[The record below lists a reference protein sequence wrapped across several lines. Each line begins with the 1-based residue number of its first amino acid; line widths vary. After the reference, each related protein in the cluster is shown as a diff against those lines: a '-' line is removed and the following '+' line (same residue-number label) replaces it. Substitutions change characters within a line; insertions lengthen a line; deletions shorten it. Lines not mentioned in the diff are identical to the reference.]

1 MVKIYRLNIIKNSL
15 TKTKIPYFISILLVL
30 CIHTTAQNISI
41 TDSTNVQGIKSDSAF
56 KFLKTI
62 PGSYSYLDVDV
73 LDNIYLI
80 TETNQLKK
88 IKPNGDSLAVFN
100 DVKKFGN
107 PTLLDVSN
115 PLKILLYYKNF
126 STVIILDRFLAVRN
140 TINFRNQNIFK
151 IKTLA
156 NSYDNNIWIFDE
168 QNISLKKIN
177 DEGNVLSETLDLR
190 QLFDTVPSPN
200 QIIDKNNFVY
210 LYDENRG
217 FFIFDYYG
225 SFKNNLPFLNWKH
238 IAVYGNKIMGFV
250 GDTFYSYELNSINL
264 KSYKLP
270 VFFKDYIDIKTMNGK
285 IYLLKK
291 DGVEIFDLR

>member
-1 MVKIYRLNIIKNSL
+1 
-15 TKTKIPYFISILLVL
+15 VL
-30 CIHTTAQNISI
+30 CFNTNAQNISI
-41 TDSTNVQGIKSDSAF
+41 TDSTNVQGIKTDSSF
-56 KFLKTI
+56 KFLKNI
-62 PGSYSYLDVDV
+62 PGSYSYLDVDM

-80 TETNQLKK
+80 TEKNQLKK
-88 IKPNGDSLAVFN
+88 IRPDGDSLAVFN
-100 DVKKFGN
+100 DVKKYGN

-115 PLKILLYYKNF
+115 PLKILLYYKSF
-126 STVIILDRFLAVRN
+126 STVIILDRFLTVRN

-151 IKTLA
+151 VKTLA

-168 QNISLKKIN
+168 QNVSLKKIN
-177 DEGNVLSETLDLR
+177 EEGTVLSETLDLR
-190 QLFDTVPSPN
+190 QLFDTVPSPT

-217 FFIFDYYG
+217 FYIFDYYG

-238 IAVYGNKIMGFV
+238 IAVYGNKLMGFV
-250 GDTFYSYELNSINL
+250 GDIFYSYELNSFNL

-270 VFFKDYIDIKTMNGK
+270 SFFKDYIDIKTMNGK

-291 DGVEIFDLR
+291 DGLAIFDLL

>member
-1 MVKIYRLNIIKNSL
+1 MLKI
-15 TKTKIPYFISILLVL
+15 KITYLITFLIVL
-30 CIHTTAQNISI
+30 CFNTTAQNISI
-41 TDSTNVQGIKSDSAF
+41 TDSTNVQGIKTDSTF
-56 KFLKTI
+56 KFLKNI

-73 LDNIYLI
+73 LGNIYLI
-80 TETNQLKK
+80 TEKNQLKK
-88 IKPNGDSLAVFN
+88 IRPNGDSLAVFN

-115 PLKILLYYKNF
+115 PLKVLLYYKNF

-151 IKTLA
+151 VKTLG

-168 QNISLKKIN
+168 QNVSLKKIN
-177 DEGNVLSETLDLR
+177 DEGNVISETLDLR
-190 QLFDTVPSPN
+190 QLFDTVPSPT

-217 FFIFDYYG
+217 FYIFDYYG
-225 SFKNNLPFLNWKH
+225 SYKNNLPFLYWKH
-238 IAVYGNKIMGFV
+238 VAVNSNKLMGFV
-250 GDTFYSYELNSINL
+250 DDVFYSYEINSFNL

-270 VFFKDYIDIKTMNGK
+270 LFFKDAIDIKIMNSK
-285 IYLLKK
+285 VYLLKK
-291 DGVEIFDLR
+291 EGIEVYNLL

>member
-1 MVKIYRLNIIKNSL
+1 LFKITITYLIALFN
-15 TKTKIPYFISILLVL
+15 VL
-30 CIHTTAQNISI
+30 CFNATAQNITI
-41 TDSTNVQGIKSDSAF
+41 TDSINVQGIKTDSTF
-56 KFLKTI
+56 KYLKII

-80 TETNQLKK
+80 TEKNQLKK
-88 IKPNGDSLAVFN
+88 IRANGDSLAVFN
-100 DVKKFGN
+100 DVKKYGN

-115 PLKILLYYKNF
+115 PLKVLLYYKNF
-126 STVIILDRFLAVRN
+126 STVIFLDRFLAVRN

-151 IKTLA
+151 VKTLA
-156 NSYDNNIWIFDE
+156 TSYDNNIWIFDE
-168 QNISLKKIN
+168 QNVSLKKIN
-177 DEGNVLSETLDLR
+177 DEGKVLNETLDLR
-190 QLFDTVPSPN
+190 QLFDTVPSPG
-200 QIIDKNNFVY
+200 QITDKNNFVY

-217 FFIFDYYG
+217 FYIFDYYG

-238 IAVYGNKIMGFV
+238 IAVYGNKIMGFK
-250 GDTFYSYELNSINL
+250 GDTFYSYEINSLNL

-291 DGVEIFDLR
+291 NGVEIYDLL

>member
-1 MVKIYRLNIIKNSL
+1 MFKITITYLFALL
-15 TKTKIPYFISILLVL
+15 TVL
-30 CIHTTAQNISI
+30 CLNANAQNITI
-41 TDSTNVQGIKSDSAF
+41 TDSINVQGIKTDSAF
-56 KFLKTI
+56 KFLKNI

-80 TETNQLKK
+80 TEKNQLKK
-88 IKPNGDSLAVFN
+88 IRSNGDSLAVFN

-115 PLKILLYYKNF
+115 PLKVLLYYKSF

-140 TINFRNQNIFK
+140 TINLRNQNIFK
-151 IKTLA
+151 VKTLA
-156 NSYDNNIWIFDE
+156 TSYDNNIWIFDE

-177 DEGNVLSETLDLR
+177 DEGKVLSETLDLR
-190 QLFDTVPSPN
+190 QLFDTVPSPS
-200 QIIDKNNFVY
+200 QITDKNNFVY

-217 FFIFDYYG
+217 FYIFDYYG

-238 IAVYGNKIMGFV
+238 IAVYGNKLMGFK
-250 GDTFYSYELNSINL
+250 GDTFYSYEINSFNL

-270 VFFKDYIDIKTMNGK
+270 DFFKDYIDIKTMNGK
-285 IYLLKK
+285 IYLIKK
-291 DGVEIFDLR
+291 TVVEIYYLL

>member
-1 MVKIYRLNIIKNSL
+1 MFKITITYLFALL
-15 TKTKIPYFISILLVL
+15 TVL
-30 CIHTTAQNISI
+30 CLNANAQNITI
-41 TDSTNVQGIKSDSAF
+41 TDSINVQGIKTDSAF
-56 KFLKTI
+56 KFLKNI

-80 TETNQLKK
+80 TEKNQLKK
-88 IKPNGDSLAVFN
+88 IRSNGDSLAVFN

-115 PLKILLYYKNF
+115 PLKVLLYYKSF

-140 TINFRNQNIFK
+140 TINLRNQNIFK
-151 IKTLA
+151 VKTLA
-156 NSYDNNIWIFDE
+156 TSYDNNIWIFDE

-177 DEGNVLSETLDLR
+177 DEGKVLSETLDLR
-190 QLFDTVPSPN
+190 QLFDTVPSPS
-200 QIIDKNNFVY
+200 QITDKNNFVY

-217 FFIFDYYG
+217 FYIFDYYG

-238 IAVYGNKIMGFV
+238 IAVYGNKLMGFK
-250 GDTFYSYELNSINL
+250 GDTFYSYEINSFNL

-270 VFFKDYIDIKTMNGK
+270 DFFKDYIDIKTMNGK

-291 DGVEIFDLR
+291 TGVEIYDLL

>member
-1 MVKIYRLNIIKNSL
+1 MFKNRI
-15 TKTKIPYFISILLVL
+15 TYFIAFTIMF
-30 CIHTTAQNISI
+30 CINATAQNIAI
-41 TDSTNVQGIKSDSAF
+41 QDSTNVQGEKQDSTF
-56 KFLKTI
+56 KYLKTI
-62 PGSYSYLDVDV
+62 PGSYTYLDVDV
-73 LDNIYLI
+73 LGNIYLI
-80 TETNQLKK
+80 TEKNQLKK
-88 IKPNGDSLAVFN
+88 IRPNGDSLAVFN

-126 STVIILDRFLAVRN
+126 STVVVLDRFLALRS

-168 QNISLKKIN
+168 QNVSLKKIN

-190 QLFDTVPSPN
+190 QLFDTVPSPT

-210 LYDENRG
+210 LYDESRG
-217 FFIFDYYG
+217 FYIFDYYG

-238 IAVYGNKIMGFV
+238 VTVYNNKLMGFV
-250 GDTFYSYELNSINL
+250 DDNFYSYEINSINL
-264 KSYKLP
+264 KNYKLP
-270 VFFKDYIDIKTMNGK
+270 NIFKDYIDIKTTNGK

-291 DGVEIFDLR
+291 EGVEIYDLL

>member
-1 MVKIYRLNIIKNSL
+1 MFKITITYLIALL
-15 TKTKIPYFISILLVL
+15 TVL
-30 CIHTTAQNISI
+30 CINATGQSISI
-41 TDSTNVQGIKSDSAF
+41 IDSTNVQGIKTGSTF
-56 KFLKTI
+56 KYLKII

-80 TETNQLKK
+80 TEKNQLKK
-88 IKPNGDSLAVFN
+88 IRANGDSLAVFN
-100 DVKKFGN
+100 DVKKYGN

-115 PLKILLYYKNF
+115 PLKVLLYYKNF

-151 IKTLA
+151 VKTLA
-156 NSYDNNIWIFDE
+156 TSYDNNIWIFDE

-177 DEGNVLSETLDLR
+177 DEGKVLSETLDLR
-190 QLFDTVPSPN
+190 QLFDTVPSPG
-200 QIIDKNNFVY
+200 QITDKNNFVY
-210 LYDENRG
+210 LYDEYRG
-217 FFIFDYYG
+217 FYIFDYYG

-238 IAVYGNKIMGFV
+238 IAVYGNKIMGFK
-250 GDTFYSYELNSINL
+250 GDTFYSYEINSFNL

-270 VFFKDYIDIKTMNGK
+270 IFFKDYMDIKTMNGK

-291 DGVEIFDLR
+291 TGVEIYDLL

>member
-1 MVKIYRLNIIKNSL
+1 MFKITITYLFALL
-15 TKTKIPYFISILLVL
+15 TVL
-30 CIHTTAQNISI
+30 CLNANAQNITI
-41 TDSTNVQGIKSDSAF
+41 TDSINVQGIKTDSTF
-56 KFLKTI
+56 KFLKNI

-80 TETNQLKK
+80 TEKNQLKK
-88 IKPNGDSLAVFN
+88 IRANGDSLAVFN

-107 PTLLDVSN
+107 PTLLDISN
-115 PLKILLYYKNF
+115 PLKVLLYYKSF

-140 TINFRNQNIFK
+140 TINLRNQNIFK
-151 IKTLA
+151 VKTMA
-156 NSYDNNIWIFDE
+156 TSYDNNIWIFDE

-177 DEGNVLSETLDLR
+177 DEGKVLSETTDLR
-190 QLFDTVPSPN
+190 QLFDTVPSPG
-200 QIIDKNNFVY
+200 QITDKNNFVY

-217 FFIFDYYG
+217 FYIFDYYG

-238 IAVYGNKIMGFV
+238 IAVYGNKLMGFK
-250 GDTFYSYELNSINL
+250 GDTFYSYEINSFNL

-270 VFFKDYIDIKTMNGK
+270 DFFKDYIDIKTMNGK

-291 DGVEIFDLR
+291 TGVEIYDLL

>member
-1 MVKIYRLNIIKNSL
+1 MFKNATITL
-15 TKTKIPYFISILLVL
+15 FTFAIVL
-30 CIHTTAQNISI
+30 CINACAQNISI
-41 TDSTNVQGIKSDSAF
+41 TDSTKVQGIQSDSTF
-56 KFLKTI
+56 KFLKNI

-73 LDNIYLI
+73 LGNIYLI
-80 TETNQLKK
+80 TEKNQLKK
-88 IKPNGDSLAVFN
+88 IRANGDSLAVFN

-126 STVIILDRFLAVRN
+126 SSVIILDRFLAVRN

-151 IKTLA
+151 VKTLA

-168 QNISLKKIN
+168 QNVSLKKIN

-190 QLFDTVPSPN
+190 QLFDTVPSPT
-200 QIIDKNNFVY
+200 QITDKNNFVY
-210 LYDENRG
+210 MYDESKG
-217 FFIFDYYG
+217 FYIFDYYG
-225 SFKNNLPFLNWKH
+225 SYKNNLPFLHWKH
-238 IAVYGNKIMGFV
+238 IAVNNNKLMGFV
-250 GDTFYSYELNSINL
+250 GDTFYSYEINSINL

-270 VFFKDYIDIKTMNGK
+270 AFFNDYIDIKTMNGK

-291 DGVEIFDLR
+291 AGVEIYDLL

>member
-1 MVKIYRLNIIKNSL
+1 MFKIII
-15 TKTKIPYFISILLVL
+15 TYLLALLPVL
-30 CIHTTAQNISI
+30 CFNATAQNIAI
-41 TDSTNVQGIKSDSAF
+41 TDSTNVQGIKADSTF
-56 KFLKTI
+56 KYLKTI

-80 TETNQLKK
+80 TEKNQLKK
-88 IKPNGDSLAVFN
+88 IRANGDSLAVFN

-115 PLKILLYYKNF
+115 PLKLLLYYKNF

-151 IKTLA
+151 VKTLA
-156 NSYDNNIWIFDE
+156 TSYDNNIWIFDE
-168 QNISLKKIN
+168 QNVSLKKIN
-177 DEGNVLSETLDLR
+177 DEGRVLNETLDLR
-190 QLFDTVPSPN
+190 QLLDTVPDPG
-200 QIIDKNNFVY
+200 QIIDKNNFVF
-210 LYDENRG
+210 LYDEKRG
-217 FFIFDYYG
+217 FYIFDYYG

-238 IAVYGNKIMGFV
+238 IAVYGNKLMGFV
-250 GDTFYSYELNSINL
+250 GDTFYNYEINSFNV

-270 VFFKDYIDIKTMNGK
+270 AFFKNYIDIKTMNGK

-291 DGVEIFDLR
+291 EGVEIYDLL

>member
-1 MVKIYRLNIIKNSL
+1 MFKITITYLFALL
-15 TKTKIPYFISILLVL
+15 TVL
-30 CIHTTAQNISI
+30 CLNANAQNITI
-41 TDSTNVQGIKSDSAF
+41 TDSINVQGIKTDSTF
-56 KFLKTI
+56 KFLKNI

-80 TETNQLKK
+80 TEKNQLKK
-88 IKPNGDSLAVFN
+88 IRANGDSLAVFN

-107 PTLLDVSN
+107 PTLLDISN
-115 PLKILLYYKNF
+115 PLKVLLYYKSF

-140 TINFRNQNIFK
+140 TINLRNQNIFK
-151 IKTLA
+151 VKTLA
-156 NSYDNNIWIFDE
+156 TSYDNNIWIFDE

-177 DEGNVLSETLDLR
+177 DEGKVLSETTDLR
-190 QLFDTVPSPN
+190 QLFDTVPSPG
-200 QIIDKNNFVY
+200 QITDKNNFVY

-217 FFIFDYYG
+217 FYIFDYYG

-238 IAVYGNKIMGFV
+238 IAVYGNKLMGFK
-250 GDTFYSYELNSINL
+250 GDTFYSYEINSFNL

-270 VFFKDYIDIKTMNGK
+270 DFFKDYIDIKTMNGK

-291 DGVEIFDLR
+291 TGVEIYDLL

>member
-1 MVKIYRLNIIKNSL
+1 MFKITITYLIALFN
-15 TKTKIPYFISILLVL
+15 VL
-30 CIHTTAQNISI
+30 CFNATAQNITI
-41 TDSTNVQGIKSDSAF
+41 TDSINVQGIKTDSTF
-56 KFLKTI
+56 KYLKII

-80 TETNQLKK
+80 TEKNQLKK
-88 IKPNGDSLAVFN
+88 IRANGDSLAVFN
-100 DVKKFGN
+100 DVKKYGN

-115 PLKILLYYKNF
+115 PLKVLLYYKNF

-151 IKTLA
+151 VKTLA
-156 NSYDNNIWIFDE
+156 TSYDNNIWIFDE

-177 DEGNVLSETLDLR
+177 DEGKVLSETLDLR
-190 QLFDTVPSPN
+190 QLFDTVPSPG
-200 QIIDKNNFVY
+200 QITDKNNFVY

-217 FFIFDYYG
+217 FYIFDYYG

-238 IAVYGNKIMGFV
+238 IAVYGNKIMGFK
-250 GDTFYSYELNSINL
+250 GDTFYSYEINSLNL

-291 DGVEIFDLR
+291 NGVEIYDLL

>member
-1 MVKIYRLNIIKNSL
+1 MFKITITYLFALL
-15 TKTKIPYFISILLVL
+15 TVL
-30 CIHTTAQNISI
+30 CLNANAQNITI
-41 TDSTNVQGIKSDSAF
+41 TDSINVQGIKTDSAF
-56 KFLKTI
+56 KFLKNI

-80 TETNQLKK
+80 TEKNQLKK
-88 IKPNGDSLAVFN
+88 IRSNGDSLAVFN

-115 PLKILLYYKNF
+115 PLKVLLYYKSF
-126 STVIILDRFLAVRN
+126 STVIIIDRFLAVRN
-140 TINFRNQNIFK
+140 TINLRNQNIFK
-151 IKTLA
+151 VKTLA
-156 NSYDNNIWIFDE
+156 TSYDNNIWIFDE

-177 DEGNVLSETLDLR
+177 DEGKVLSETLDLR
-190 QLFDTVPSPN
+190 QLFDTVPSPS
-200 QIIDKNNFVY
+200 QITDKNNFVY

-217 FFIFDYYG
+217 FYIFDYYG

-238 IAVYGNKIMGFV
+238 IAVYGNKLMGFK
-250 GDTFYSYELNSINL
+250 GDTFYSYEINSFNL

-270 VFFKDYIDIKTMNGK
+270 DFFKDYIDIKTMNGK

-291 DGVEIFDLR
+291 TGVEIYDLL

>member
-1 MVKIYRLNIIKNSL
+1 MFKITITYLFALL
-15 TKTKIPYFISILLVL
+15 TVL
-30 CIHTTAQNISI
+30 CLNANAQNITI
-41 TDSTNVQGIKSDSAF
+41 TDSVNVQGIKTDSAF
-56 KFLKTI
+56 KFLKNI

-80 TETNQLKK
+80 TEKNQLKK
-88 IKPNGDSLAVFN
+88 IRSNGDSLAVFN

-115 PLKILLYYKNF
+115 PLKVLLYYKSF

-140 TINFRNQNIFK
+140 TINLRNQNIFK
-151 IKTLA
+151 VKTLA
-156 NSYDNNIWIFDE
+156 TSYDNNIWIFDE

-177 DEGNVLSETLDLR
+177 DEGKVLSETLDLR
-190 QLFDTVPSPN
+190 QLFDTVPSPS
-200 QIIDKNNFVY
+200 QITDKNNFVY

-217 FFIFDYYG
+217 FYIFDYYG

-238 IAVYGNKIMGFV
+238 IAVYGNKLMGFK
-250 GDTFYSYELNSINL
+250 GDTFYSYEINSFNL

-270 VFFKDYIDIKTMNGK
+270 DFFKDYIDIKTMNGK

-291 DGVEIFDLR
+291 TGVEIYDLL

>member
-1 MVKIYRLNIIKNSL
+1 MFKITITYLFALL
-15 TKTKIPYFISILLVL
+15 TVL
-30 CIHTTAQNISI
+30 CLNANAQNITI
-41 TDSTNVQGIKSDSAF
+41 TDSINVQGIKTDSAF
-56 KFLKTI
+56 KFLKNI

-80 TETNQLKK
+80 TEKNQLKK
-88 IKPNGDSLAVFN
+88 IRSNGDSLAVFN

-115 PLKILLYYKNF
+115 PLKVLLYYKSF

-140 TINFRNQNIFK
+140 TINLRNQNIFK
-151 IKTLA
+151 VKTLA
-156 NSYDNNIWIFDE
+156 TSYDNNIWIFDE

-177 DEGNVLSETLDLR
+177 DEGKVLSETLDLR
-190 QLFDTVPSPN
+190 QLFDTVPSPS
-200 QIIDKNNFVY
+200 QITDKNNFVY

-217 FFIFDYYG
+217 FYIFDYYG

-238 IAVYGNKIMGFV
+238 IAVYGNKLMGFK
-250 GDTFYSYELNSINL
+250 GDTFYSYEINSFNL

-270 VFFKDYIDIKTMNGK
+270 DFFKDYIDIKTMNGK

-291 DGVEIFDLR
+291 NGVEIYDLL

>member
-1 MVKIYRLNIIKNSL
+1 MFKITITYLIALFN
-15 TKTKIPYFISILLVL
+15 VL
-30 CIHTTAQNISI
+30 CFNATAQNITI
-41 TDSTNVQGIKSDSAF
+41 TDSINVQGIKTDSTF
-56 KFLKTI
+56 KYLKII

-80 TETNQLKK
+80 TEKNQLKK
-88 IKPNGDSLAVFN
+88 IRANGDSLAVFN
-100 DVKKFGN
+100 DVKKYGN

-115 PLKILLYYKNF
+115 PLKVLLYYKNF

-151 IKTLA
+151 VKTLA
-156 NSYDNNIWIFDE
+156 TSYDNNIWIFDE
-168 QNISLKKIN
+168 QNVSLKKIN
-177 DEGNVLSETLDLR
+177 DEGKVLSETLDLR
-190 QLFDTVPSPN
+190 QLFDTVPSPG
-200 QIIDKNNFVY
+200 QITDKNNFVY

-217 FFIFDYYG
+217 FYIFDYYG

-238 IAVYGNKIMGFV
+238 IAVYGNKIMGFK
-250 GDTFYSYELNSINL
+250 GDTFYSYEINSLNL

-291 DGVEIFDLR
+291 NGVEIYDLL

>member
-1 MVKIYRLNIIKNSL
+1 MFKITITYLIAL
-15 TKTKIPYFISILLVL
+15 FTVL
-30 CIHTTAQNISI
+30 CFNACAQNISNI
-41 TDSTNVQGIKSDSAF
+41 DSTNVQGVKADSTF
-56 KFLKTI
+56 KYLKII

-80 TETNQLKK
+80 TEKNQLKK
-88 IKPNGDSLAVFN
+88 IRANGDSLAVFN
-100 DVKKFGN
+100 DVKKYGN

-115 PLKILLYYKNF
+115 PLKVLLYYKNF

-151 IKTLA
+151 VKTLA
-156 NSYDNNIWIFDE
+156 TSYDNNIWIFDE
-168 QNISLKKIN
+168 QNVSLKKIN
-177 DEGNVLSETLDLR
+177 DEGKVLSETLDLR
-190 QLFDTVPSPN
+190 QLFDTVPSPG
-200 QIIDKNNFVY
+200 QITDKNNFVY

-217 FFIFDYYG
+217 FYIFDYYG

-238 IAVYGNKIMGFV
+238 IAVYGNKIMGFK
-250 GDTFYSYELNSINL
+250 GDTFYSYEINSLNL

-291 DGVEIFDLR
+291 NGVEIYDLL

>member
-1 MVKIYRLNIIKNSL
+1 MFKITITYLIALL
-15 TKTKIPYFISILLVL
+15 TVL
-30 CIHTTAQNISI
+30 CFNATAQNITI
-41 TDSTNVQGIKSDSAF
+41 TDSINVQGIKTDSTF
-56 KFLKTI
+56 KYMKI
-62 PGSYSYLDVDV
+62 VPGSYSYMDVDV

-80 TETNQLKK
+80 TENNQLKK
-88 IKPNGDSLAVFN
+88 IRANGDSLAVFN

-115 PLKILLYYKNF
+115 PLKVLLYYKNF
-126 STVIILDRFLAVRN
+126 STVIILDRFLTVRN

-151 IKTLA
+151 VKTLA
-156 NSYDNNIWIFDE
+156 TSYDNNIWIFDE
-168 QNISLKKIN
+168 QNVSLKKIN
-177 DEGNVLSETLDLR
+177 EEGKVLNETIDLR
-190 QLFDTVPSPN
+190 QLFDTVPSPS
-200 QIIDKNNFVY
+200 QITDKNNFVY

-217 FFIFDYYG
+217 FYIFDYYG

-238 IAVYGNKIMGFV
+238 IAVYGNKLMGFV
-250 GDTFYSYELNSINL
+250 GDTFYSYEINSFNL

-291 DGVEIFDLR
+291 TGVEIYDLL